1 MVAKQSSV
9 NPETIVR
16 GENIDHEVAETLPWK

>member
-1 MVAKQSSV
+1 MVAKQLSV

-16 GENIDHEVAETLPWK
+16 GENIDNEVAETFPWK

>member
-9 NPETIVR
+9 NPETIVH
-16 GENIDHEVAETLPWK
+16 GENIDNEVAETLSWK

>member
-9 NPETIVR
+9 NPETIVC
-16 GENIDHEVAETLPWK
+16 GENIDNKVAEILPWK

>member
-16 GENIDHEVAETLPWK
+16 WENIDNEVAETLPWK

>member
-16 GENIDHEVAETLPWK
+16 RENIDNEVAETLPWK